1 MKLFYDFGKAWLFYS
16 LNSVGWGNWDAAGIP
31 SFVTSAHF
39 IFFRRWLILSL
50 WFLASSASVI
60 A

>member
-1 MKLFYDFGKAWLFYS
+1 MILEKPGFLFGEFCWMGKLG
-16 LNSVGWGNWDAAGIP
+16 AAGIP
-31 SFVTSAHF
+31 SSVTSAHF

-50 WFLASSASVI
+50 WFLASSTSII